1 MTACEWQLRVDVGRH
16 FQSSDTIKVTALRPD
31 MAVMLESSRQ
41 AVLLELSVPFVD
53 WIKQAFKK
61 KRAGNEERVNLETGS
76 R

>member
-1 MTACEWQLRVDVGRH
+1 MTACDWQLRVDVGRH

-31 MAVMLESSRQ
+31 MAVRVRVIR
-41 AVLLELSVPFVD
+41 AGGPAGTVCVD
-53 WIKQAFKK
+53 WMKQAFKK